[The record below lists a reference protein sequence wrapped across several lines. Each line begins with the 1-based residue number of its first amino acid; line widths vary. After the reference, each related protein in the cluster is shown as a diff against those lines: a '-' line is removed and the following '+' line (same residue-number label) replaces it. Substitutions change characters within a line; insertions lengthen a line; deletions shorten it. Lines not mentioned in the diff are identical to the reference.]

1 MPRKGLPWLPCL
13 LSDLEKTLMTLLKT
27 LAAAGLGLV
36 LSFGAA
42 QAAGGQKPARDV
54 SFSFEGPFGTFDR
67 AQLQRGYK
75 VYKEVCAACH
85 AMKFVAFRNLSQPGG
100 PEFTDQQVRTLAA
113 GYMVQDGPNNDG
125 DMFERPALPSDRFP
139 SPFPN
144 EQAARAANGG
154 AYPSDLSLITKA
166 RPGWFGT
173 FNQLVN
179 GIGGPEYVYSVLT
192 GYVPDEQ
199 IPEEL
204 KAEQP
209 EGKAYNPYFANGHWI
224 GMAQPLTDD
233 QVTYDDG
240 TPATVDQ
247 MARDVAAFL
256 AWTAEPKM
264 EERKRTGF
272 MVMIYLGILALLLY
286 LVKNRIWANAH

>member
-1 MPRKGLPWLPCL
+1 
-13 LSDLEKTLMTLLKT
+13 MTLLKT
-27 LAAAGLGLV
+27 LAIAATGLM
-36 LSFGAA
+36 LSFGAV
-42 QAAGGQKPARDV
+42 QAAEGQKPAKDI

-75 VYKEVCAACH
+75 VYKEVCSACH
-85 AMKFVAFRNLSQPGG
+85 AMKYVSFRNLSQPGG
-100 PEFTDQQVRTLAA
+100 PEFSEEQVKVLAA
-113 GYMVQDGPNNDG
+113 GYTVQDGPNNDG
-125 DMFERPALPSDRFP
+125 EMFERPALPSDSFP

-154 AYPSDLSLITKA
+154 AYPSDLSLITKY
-166 RPGWFGT
+166 RPGWYGT

-179 GIGGPEYVYSVLT
+179 SIGGPQYVYSVLT
-192 GYVPDEQ
+192 GYVPDEE

-224 GMAQPLTDD
+224 GMAQPITDD

-240 TPATVDQ
+240 TPATIDQ
-247 MARDVAAFL
+247 MARDVSAFL

-272 MVMIYLGILALLLY
+272 MVLIYLGILALLLY
-286 LVKNRIWANAH
+286 LVKKKIWANAH